1 MTMLSDG
8 LTYQE
13 VRRDPAPSMERKLNA
28 QLLQLKKKGSIPNG
42 LYHKLRSS
50 GGQTPLLYGLP
61 KIHKPGVPLR
71 PIVSFVSSPSYELSR
86 YLSKILAPLIGN
98 SDSFVRSSSQFV
110 SFITSKTINPDER
123 LVSFD
128 VVSLF
133 TKVPVELALDVANRR
148 LSSDDT
154 LPSCSNL
161 SVQELLCLLEFC
173 LKATYLC
180 FRGRFFKQTYGTAM
194 GSPVS
199 VSIANLVME
208 DVEERALASYDIQL
222 PFWKRYV
229 DDVFTVVCVD
239 RVQHLLEHLNSIEC
253 SIQFTVEVENDGE
266 LPFLDV
272 NVYRGSDGSLN
283 TSVHR
288 KPTHTDR
295 YLDFSSHHPFSHKRA
310 VVCTL
315 SSRVST
321 HSSSERDRINETS
334 HVTSA
339 LRLNGYPQS
348 FIQSSQSPHT
358 VLPSSTPEY
367 KACAIIPYV
376 RGVSECIK
384 RILTPLQIRVCYKP
398 FQTFRQLLSRPKHRV
413 PELQRSGVI
422 YKIPCANC
430 PMVYIGQTGRRL
442 CQRLSEHKRAVRA
455 ADFNSSALAEHAWS
469 ASPVD
474 WENTCVLSSCPDYH
488 SRMIQEAI
496 HIRSTNHTLNRD
508 TGNLPPVYDDLVDC
522 TC

>member
-1 MTMLSDG
+1 M
-8 LTYQE
+8 
-13 VRRDPAPSMERKLNA
+13 
-28 QLLQLKKKGSIPNG
+28 
-42 LYHKLRSS
+42 
-50 GGQTPLLYGLP
+50 
-61 KIHKPGVPLR
+61 
-71 PIVSFVSSPSYELSR
+71 
-86 YLSKILAPLIGN
+86 
-98 SDSFVRSSSQFV
+98 

-133 TKVPVELALDVANRR
+133 TKVPVELALDVTNRER
-148 LSSDDT
+148 DGKVSSDCHLT
-154 LPSCSNL
+154 IPCHHVRTCQSKSYSAFL
-161 SVQELLCLLEFC
+161 SFVSKLHT
-173 LKATYLC
+173 TYLC
-180 FRGRFFKQTYGTAM
+180 FQGRFFKRTYGTAM

-222 PFWKRYV
+222 PFWKQYV

-253 SIQFTVEVENDGE
+253 SNQFTVEVENDGE

-272 NVYRGSDGSLN
+272 NIYRGSDGSLN

-310 VVCTL
+310 VVRTL

-334 HVTSA
+334 RVTSA

-348 FIQSSQSPHT
+348 FIQSSQSPRT

-398 FQTFRQLLSRPKHRV
+398 FQTFRQLLSRPKDRV
-413 PELQRSGVI
+413 PELQR
-422 YKIPCANC
+422 
-430 PMVYIGQTGRRL
+430 
-442 CQRLSEHKRAVRA
+442 
-455 ADFNSSALAEHAWS
+455 
-469 ASPVD
+469 
-474 WENTCVLSSCPDYH
+474 
-488 SRMIQEAI
+488 
-496 HIRSTNHTLNRD
+496 
-508 TGNLPPVYDDLVDC
+508 
-522 TC
+522 